1 MQRLLVLL
9 VATACLASACGSS
22 QPTSPSP
29 ASASGA
35 VVNGSVYAAGT
46 SGSTMSIGRTQAE
59 PGIAGMTVSV
69 VGTSLTAAVDSGGQ
83 FSLRG
88 VPNGNTRLRFT
99 SASVDATTE
108 LTGVQPEETITI
120 AVSVTSTSAT
130 IESVSRSGGGAE
142 QLEGRVEALP
152 PTTAAGALV
161 VAGRTVTTDAETRIL
176 SGNTTL
182 DFAALAIGQRVHVKG
197 SSSGTSL
204 LAGVIDIQN
213 TNVDIPVP
221 INGDIANFS
230 GTADDFQFE
239 IDGQL
244 IRGDAATEFFGNSE
258 FSDIANGRRAEV
270 KGLLRN
276 GFVYANRMKVETDE
290 DDDDGGED
298 DSASIEGVLE
308 SLGSLPTPA
317 LVVGGTNVTTTTS
330 TVVRRRGDVQDL
342 SVLALGMTLHVVGA
356 RQTDGSII
364 ARMIQIKDDGEG
376 GAFEIAGPAGGVK
389 GTCPTLTFSVNG
401 YAIVTD
407 AATTFSPAPGCA
419 AVKSGTRVTVT
430 GTVQA
435 NGTVLATAVV
445 RQ

>member
-1 MQRLLVLL
+1 MHRRRLVLL
-9 VATACLASACGSS
+9 AVAAAVAASACGSAA
-22 QPTSPSP
+22 PGSPSP
-29 ASASGA
+29 SP
-35 VVNGSVYAAGT
+35 T
-46 SGSTMSIGRTQAE
+46 SGSGSGALVQGSVSAGGVSSTASGGAT
-59 PGIAGMTVSV
+59 AGMTVAV
-69 VGTSLTAAVDSGGQ
+69 VGTNLSAPVDGAGQ

-88 VPNGNTRLRFT
+88 VPGGTARLRFS

-108 LTGVQPEETITI
+108 LSGVQPTETITI

-152 PTTAAGALV
+152 PTTAAGALM

-176 SGNTTL
+176 SGNMTL
-182 DFAALAIGQRVHVKG
+182 DFTVLAIGQRVHVKG
-197 SSSGTSL
+197 TSSGTSL

-221 INGDIANFS
+221 INGDVANFS
-230 GTADDFQFE
+230 GAADDFQFE
-239 IDGQL
+239 IEGRL
-244 IRGDAATEFFGNSE
+244 IRGDAQTGFFGNSE

-276 GFVYANRMKVETDE
+276 GFVYANRMKVETDD
-290 DDDDGGED
+290 DDDDGGQD

-342 SVLALGMTLHVVGA
+342 GVLALGMTLHVVGA
-356 RQTDGSII
+356 RQTDGSIV
-364 ARMIQIKDDGEG
+364 ARMIQIKDDADG
-376 GAFEIAGPAGGVK
+376 GTFEIAGPAGGVK
-389 GTCPTLTFSVNG
+389 GTCPALTFSVNG

-407 AATTFSPAPGCA
+407 SATTFSPAPGCSA
-419 AVKSGTRVTVT
+419 IRPGTKVTVT

-435 NGTVLATAVV
+435 GGTVLATSVV